1 MTEQKL
7 FMIEATNRCKVC
19 ESPFVADLVA
29 EVRRLQAERDAYK
42 KAKAENDDR
51 FMGERDAALAERS
64 EWEEKWAA
72 ANASY
77 SDTLIEAK
85 NRAQMERDASGAHLR
100 ETILELRTANDYAN
114 SQSRAAG
121 ILAAKVEE
129 LANALQTALAERDR
143 AERNEREYRAACEM
157 SIGALRDSRERWEQ
171 RTVLAEAERD
181 AARAASQNAHEC
193 LFETEQS
200 LSEARRVLRAQDECM
215 VCKAELF
222 RDLTVPHCF
231 DCVVEDEHAEEWDA
245 ICAAKAA
252 VLAQDTDA

>member
-1 MTEQKL
+1 MMTEQRL
-7 FMIEATNRCKVC
+7 QEIERDNARIECPDCGGMGKFGPIDEDMDEDKCEACDGTGNCSRFPATG
-19 ESPFVADLVA
+19 ELIA
-29 EVRRLQAERDAYK
+29 EVRRLQEQATLTGAALLDIRHQREAERDAVE
-42 KAKAENDDR
+42 AWQQ
-51 FMGERDAALAERS
+51 ERDA
-64 EWEEKWAA
+64 
-72 ANASY
+72 
-77 SDTLIEAK
+77 
-85 NRAQMERDASGAHLR
+85 
-100 ETILELRTANDYAN
+100 
-114 SQSRAAG
+114 
-121 ILAAKVEE
+121 
-129 LANALQTALAERDR
+129 ALAERDR

-171 RTVLAEAERD
+171 RAVLAEAERD

>member
-1 MTEQKL
+1 MMDEQRLQEIQGKL
-7 FMIEATNRCKVC
+7 SKVGISARLWMR
-19 ESPFVADLVA
+19 ELIA
-29 EVRRLQAERDAYK
+29 EVRRVQQQAEQALVTRIEAIEQGNSL
-42 KAKAENDDR
+42 AQRLIEQ
-51 FMGERDAALAERS
+51 RDAALA
-64 EWEEKWAA
+64 K
-72 ANASY
+72 
-77 SDTLIEAK
+77 
-85 NRAQMERDASGAHLR
+85 RDA
-100 ETILELRTANDYAN
+100 
-114 SQSRAAG
+114 
-121 ILAAKVEE
+121 
-129 LANALQTALAERDR
+129 

-157 SIGALRDSRERWEQ
+157 SICALRDSRERWEQ
-171 RTVLAEAERD
+171 RAVLAEAERD

>member
-19 ESPFVADLVA
+19 ESPFVADIVA
-29 EVRRLQAERDAYK
+29 EVRRLQEAL
-42 KAKAENDDR
+42 NLQG
-51 FMGERDAALAERS
+51 MGKQLTLLTQQRDAALAERS

-72 ANASY
+72 ANAY

>member
-1 MTEQKL
+1 MMDEQRL
-7 FMIEATNRCKVC
+7 QEIEAQLRDAGISTHWVGC
-19 ESPFVADLVA
+19 ETTHTHCAIRVLIT
-29 EVRRLQAERDAYK
+29 EVRRLQQQEQQWQGWQESKMILLNSEMALCA
-42 KAKAENDDR
+42 
-51 FMGERDAALAERS
+51 ERDAALAER
-64 EWEEKWAA
+64 
-72 ANASY
+72 
-77 SDTLIEAK
+77 
-85 NRAQMERDASGAHLR
+85 DA
-100 ETILELRTANDYAN
+100 
-114 SQSRAAG
+114 
-121 ILAAKVEE
+121 
-129 LANALQTALAERDR
+129 

>member
-1 MTEQKL
+1 MMTEQQL
-7 FMIEATNRCKVC
+7 QEMEMDFTDDDVSVRDY
-19 ESPFVADLVA
+19 VAHGKTLIA
-29 EVRRLQAERDAYK
+29 EVRRVQQQAEQTAILLNNATRLA
-42 KAKAENDDR
+42 
-51 FMGERDAALAERS
+51 GEATDQRDAALAER
-64 EWEEKWAA
+64 
-72 ANASY
+72 
-77 SDTLIEAK
+77 
-85 NRAQMERDASGAHLR
+85 DA
-100 ETILELRTANDYAN
+100 
-114 SQSRAAG
+114 
-121 ILAAKVEE
+121 
-129 LANALQTALAERDR
+129 

-157 SIGALRDSRERWEQ
+157 SICALRDSRERWEQ
-171 RTVLAEAERD
+171 RAVLAEAERD

-252 VLAQDTDA
+252 VLAQEEK

>member
-51 FMGERDAALAERS
+51 FMGERDAALAER
-64 EWEEKWAA
+64 
-72 ANASY
+72 
-77 SDTLIEAK
+77 
-85 NRAQMERDASGAHLR
+85 
-100 ETILELRTANDYAN
+100 
-114 SQSRAAG
+114 
-121 ILAAKVEE
+121 
-129 LANALQTALAERDR
+129 DR

-157 SIGALRDSRERWEQ
+157 SIGALRDIRERWEQ